1 MRKERK
7 LRRLIY
13 VPIIHVSADLGEV
26 ASEIDKRAG
35 SSFGKE
41 DWKKHKDTVSGFWD
55 SIVRYFFPLEVK
67 DFKVYQ
73 DGMVADGEMGMRIVS
88 EGEKKGS
95 INYKIVSRLVKQGAQ
110 LVRTEDFSLVKK
122 EYDYII
128 KIARAKKMVKRIIA
142 ALNYRVHKKKLL
154 RERDESI
161 TDTIDKTL
169 GKGETGILFLGAHH
183 EIVSKLPEDID
194 IIEVKKRDIIN
205 KYQKAFLSKKDKE
218 KLSKLAEYL
227 TSPIE
232 CK

>member
-1 MRKERK
+1 MRKMKK

-26 ASEIDKRAG
+26 ASEIEKRAG

-41 DWKKHKDTVSGFWD
+41 DWEKHKEAISGFWD
-55 SIVRYFFPLEVK
+55 SIARYFFSMEVK
-67 DFKVYQ
+67 DFKIYQ
-73 DGMVADGEMGMRIVS
+73 DGMVADGEMGMKIVS

-95 INYKIVSRLVKQGAQ
+95 NNYKIVSRLVKRGAQ

-128 KIARAKKMVKRIIA
+128 KIAKAKKMVKRIIA
-142 ALNYRVHKKKLL
+142 ALNYRFHKKKLL

-161 TDTIDKTL
+161 ADTIDKTL
-169 GKGETGILFLGAHH
+169 GEGETGILFLGAHH

-218 KLSKLAEYL
+218 KLNKLAEYL
-227 TSPIE
+227 TSPVE
-232 CK
+232 

>member
-55 SIVRYFFPLEVK
+55 SIVRYFFSLEVK
-67 DFKVYQ
+67 DFKIYQ

-128 KIARAKKMVKRIIA
+128 KIAKAKKMVKRIIA
-142 ALNYRVHKKKLL
+142 ALNYRFHKKKLL

-161 TDTIDKTL
+161 ADTIDKTL
-169 GKGETGILFLGAHH
+169 GEGETGILFLGAHH

-218 KLSKLAEYL
+218 KLDKLAEYL
-227 TSPIE
+227 NSPVE

>member
-1 MRKERK
+1 MRKMK
-7 LRRLIY
+7 KMRRLIY

-26 ASEIDKRAG
+26 ASEIEKRAG

-41 DWKKHKDTVSGFWD
+41 DWEKHKEAISGFWD
-55 SIVRYFFPLEVK
+55 SIARYFFSMEVK
-67 DFKVYQ
+67 DFKIYQ
-73 DGMVADGEMGMRIVS
+73 DGMVADGEMGMKIVS

-95 INYKIVSRLVKQGAQ
+95 NNYKIVSRLVKRGAQ

-128 KIARAKKMVKRIIA
+128 KIAKAKKMVKRIIA
-142 ALNYRVHKKKLL
+142 ALNYRFHKKKLL

-161 TDTIDKTL
+161 AYTIDKTL

-218 KLSKLAEYL
+218 KLNKLAEYL
-227 TSPIE
+227 TSPVE
-232 CK
+232 

>member
-55 SIVRYFFPLEVK
+55 SIVRYFFSLEVK

-128 KIARAKKMVKRIIA
+128 KIAKAKKMVKRIIA
-142 ALNYRVHKKKLL
+142 ALNYRFHKKKLL

-161 TDTIDKTL
+161 ADTIDKTL
-169 GKGETGILFLGAHH
+169 GEGETGILFLGAHH
-183 EIVSKLPEDID
+183 EIVSKLAEDID

-205 KYQKAFLSKKDKE
+205 KYQNAFLSKKDKE

-227 TSPIE
+227 TSPVE
-232 CK
+232 

>member
-1 MRKERK
+1 MRKMKKMRK
-7 LRRLIY
+7 LIY

-41 DWKKHKDTVSGFWD
+41 DWKKHKDTVSGFWN
-55 SIVRYFFPLEVK
+55 SIVRYFFSLEVK
-67 DFKVYQ
+67 DFKIYQ

-128 KIARAKKMVKRIIA
+128 KIAKAKKMVKRIIA
-142 ALNYRVHKKKLL
+142 ALNYRFHKKKLL
-154 RERDESI
+154 RKRDESI
-161 TDTIDKTL
+161 ADTIDKTL
-169 GKGETGILFLGAHH
+169 GEGETGILFLGAHH

-194 IIEVKKRDIIN
+194 IMEVKKRDIIN

-218 KLSKLAEYL
+218 KLDKLAEYL
-227 TSPIE
+227 NSPVE
-232 CK
+232 

>member
-7 LRRLIY
+7 LRKLIY

-35 SSFGKE
+35 SSFGRE
-41 DWKKHKDTVSGFWD
+41 DWEKHKDTVLRFWD
-55 SIVRYFFPLEVK
+55 SIARYFDSLEVK
-67 DFKVYQ
+67 GFKVYQ
-73 DGMVADGEMGMRIVS
+73 DGMVADGEMGMRIVT

-95 INYKIVSRLVKQGAQ
+95 INCKIVSRLVQRGAQ
-110 LVRTEDFSLVKK
+110 LLKTENFSLVKK
-122 EYDYII
+122 EYDYIV
-128 KIARAKKMVKRIIA
+128 KITKAKKMVKKIMA
-142 ALNYRVHKKKLL
+142 ALNYRFHKKKLL

-161 TDTIDKTL
+161 AETIDKTL
-169 GKGETGILFLGAHH
+169 GEGETGILFLGAHH
-183 EIVSKLPEDID
+183 EIVSKLPENID

-205 KYQKAFLSKKDKE
+205 KYQKVFLSKKDKE

-227 TSPIE
+227 TSPVE

>member
-1 MRKERK
+1 MRKMKKMRK
-7 LRRLIY
+7 LIY

-55 SIVRYFFPLEVK
+55 SIVRYFFSLEVK
-67 DFKVYQ
+67 DFKIYQ

-95 INYKIVSRLVKQGAQ
+95 INYKIVSRLVKQEAQ

-128 KIARAKKMVKRIIA
+128 KIAKAKKMVKRIIA
-142 ALNYRVHKKKLL
+142 ALNYRFHKKKLL

-161 TDTIDKTL
+161 ADTIDKTL
-169 GKGETGILFLGAHH
+169 GEGETGILFLGAHH
-183 EIVSKLPEDID
+183 EIVSKLPKDID

-218 KLSKLAEYL
+218 KLDKLAEYL
-227 TSPIE
+227 NSPVE
-232 CK
+232 